1 MQPQR
6 FIPKAKLEE
15 RVEAVLDL
23 ARNKNVLHIGMGGR
37 ISDSDAT
44 AHHIATA
51 LTRSV
56 HARLAQVTS
65 DLTGLDINPL
75 MVDAMRK
82 VIPGNYVIAD
92 ITEPGLANKLDQRFE
107 VVLFLEVIEHLECF
121 RAAFDNLRGLL
132 ATGGTLV
139 ISTINAYC
147 IERFVKMLFRYESV
161 HEEHTSY
168 FSYQTMA
175 RLLDMNGFKIDRFSF
190 TVERRREF
198 STLFDRAGYYGMRA
212 TTAAFPQYAEGV
224 LFVAR
229 VGQ

>member
-1 MQPQR
+1 MFQEPNKR
-6 FIPKAKLEE
+6 NP
-15 RVEAVLDL
+15 AV
-23 ARNKNVLHIGMGGR
+23 R
-37 ISDSDAT
+37 
-44 AHHIATA
+44 HIATA

-82 VIPGNYVIAD
+82 V
-92 ITEPGLANKLDQRFE
+92 TEPGLPNKLEQRFE

-147 IERFVKMLFRYESV
+147 VERIVKMLFRYESV

-168 FSYQTMA
+168 FSYRTMA
-175 RLLDMNGFKIDRFSF
+175 RLLDMNGFRIDRFSF
-190 TVERRREF
+190 TVEQRREF